1 MTQLSD
7 PSLPAAE
14 IVSTTPTGS
23 VFSILAAPVKKS
35 QKSPLYSAPKP
46 MALAVSMT
54 LPPPSASRKSAPVRR
69 TRSMP
74 SYTLPL
80 RGLAW
85 TPESSV
91 KGMPAASREAVT
103 AS

>member
-54 LPPPSASRKSAPVRR
+54 LAAAQGQQEVRAGPPDQVNALVYLAAAGV
-69 TRSMP
+69 
-74 SYTLPL
+74 
-80 RGLAW
+80 GL
-85 TPESSV
+85 TSESSV
-91 KGMPAASREAVT
+91 KGCPRPPGRR
-103 AS
+103 